1 MGFPAVHFDDTHI
14 KMMLAKSVSIEDAR
28 DYCLMGCVEPQKSG
42 RLYQWTSSAYTQWPI
57 CIALVLNQGV
67 RNNIA
72 SSAGLDS
79 PLGALRNGNHQRYL
93 EQPERLA
100 EPDTINDG
108 NNILGHILGSRDAS
122 RQLASQAAAQ
132 TGLDPA
138 LLKKMPPAV
147 AALLMGGLSKQG
159 ASLPGAESAGQAD
172 TGGIGAMLGALL
184 DADKDGSVVDDL
196 VGMARRLF

>member
-1 MGFPAVHFDDTHI
+1 MGGLLETMVKASNAAAVRQ
-14 KMMLAKSVSIEDAR
+14 LARSFGVSGNDAA
-28 DYCLMGCVEPQKSG
+28 Q
-42 RLYQWTSSAYTQWPI
+42 
-57 CIALVLNQGV
+57 ALAHLVPGLNQGV

-122 RQLASQAAAQ
+122 RQLASEAAAQ